1 MKTQF
6 RAWLC
11 ALLALV
17 LALGTLL
24 PALGEEA
31 FAPLKKG
38 SKGEQVQ
45 QMKERLFEL
54 GYLANIKP
62 RSQFDKNTERA
73 VKKFQQMNGFEETGV
88 LDEAQFLHLASA
100 EAICAYPQLE
110 TPAVLPEIAW
120 PQRDAEGYLT
130 TDGEFVHE
138 DDEGGFWA
146 YLTRDLQITILRR
159 ADETIPLEWF
169 ETDIRMRNGE
179 RFTSVENNPERP
191 GTKFK
196 YPFEMAEENGFVLGF
211 TDDFYGDRI
220 AGKKKIGIV
229 IREGEVL
236 SADTYKKRMHNLP
249 NLDMMAQYPDGRLIC
264 YPVGSI
270 TADELIAQ
278 GALNVYCFGPV
289 LIKDG
294 QWDPLVMEGWFET
307 KSPRQAL
314 AMYEPGHYL
323 LLSVQGRM
331 DTSEG
336 AGLIRMARMLKARG
350 VQEGFN
356 LDGGNTMA
364 LVFRGRMLNKLATY
378 EKRKFVRTVS
388 SLIGVGHMEYP
399 EQEP

>member
-88 LDEAQFLHLASA
+88 LDEAQFLHLAST